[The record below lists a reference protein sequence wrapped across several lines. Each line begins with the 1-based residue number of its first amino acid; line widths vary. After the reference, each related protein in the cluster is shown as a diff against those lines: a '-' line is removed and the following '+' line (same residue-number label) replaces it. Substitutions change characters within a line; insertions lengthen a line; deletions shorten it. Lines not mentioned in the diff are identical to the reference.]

1 MSWNVRET
9 DVCRLESVGMRP
21 WKKLYILD
29 FITLLSLDNDV
40 LETSK
45 RRAMF
50 CNILSQIF
58 IVKFT
63 YNMLITINYLQSGAY
78 RSCYNTI
85 LNLRS
90 TQLNYPTYNS
100 YG

>member
-1 MSWNVRET
+1 MSATLKVL
-9 DVCRLESVGMRP
+9 VCVLEKNYIYSISL
-21 WKKLYILD
+21 LYFHLI
-29 FITLLSLDNDV
+29 I

-90 TQLNYPTYNS
+90 TQLTLNTTLTGDYYATINS
-100 YG
+100 NM